1 MELKIISPEST
12 QTYTIIWLELNT
24 RSGNFIIQRGH
35 APMVVSLAPDKEIIF
50 CLSNGK
56 QESLIPTSGI
66 AEITRK
72 STTILLNQKPV

>member
-24 RSGNFIIQRGH
+24 STGNFVIQHGH
-35 APMVVSLAPDKEIIF
+35 APMIVSLAPNKEVIF
-50 CLSNGK
+50 CLANGK
-56 QESLIPTSGI
+56 QESLVPTGGI

-72 STTILLNQKPV
+72 SATLLLNQKPV